1 MNDAFLKLIFAGI
14 MLMLVFFGR
23 ETMGRYDRG
32 AKTMAPTV
40 AFTGGP
46 ARYASASVAGGSTV
60 AATTSVAPAI
70 RPWNMVANPILKTQP
85 GVSLPASATTKDLN
99 AKTVNFGKPSGIA
112 QLAVPAGAIKAN
124 ATLYLVSDLLR
135 PDNIVEQNAQKRWP
149 LASLTKLMTA
159 AVVSEN
165 IPLGTPITISQTAEA
180 MEGEGGG
187 LKSGEAYSAE
197 DLLKA
202 LFLVSSNDAAK
213 ALAEFYGEEKFVNA
227 MNSKAQELGLTNT
240 FFKETTGL
248 STINQ
253 STPNDL
259 KTLMRFI
266 YTKHPKLFTYS
277 QNTAMPIT
285 ELTTHTTRI
294 QRNINLFAGR
304 SDFLGGKTGFIEESG
319 ENLVSLFS
327 RGGQP
332 ILIIVMDANDRFK
345 ETEVLLRAFDTA
357 YRQ

>member
-23 ETMGRYDRG
+23 ETMGRYNRG
-32 AKTMAPTV
+32 AKTMTPTV
-40 AFTGGP
+40 SFTGGL
-46 ARYASASVAGGSTV
+46 TV

-70 RPWNMVANPILKTQP
+70 RPWNMVADPNLETPP
-85 GVSLPASATTKDLN
+85 SVSLHASATPKDLN
-99 AKTVNFGKPSGIA
+99 AKPVNFGKPSGVA
-112 QLAVPAGAIKAN
+112 QLAASPGATKAN

-135 PDNIVEQNAQKRWP
+135 TDNIVEQNAQKRWP

-213 ALAEFYGEEKFVNA
+213 ALAEFYGEEKFINA
-227 MNSKAQELGLTNT
+227 MNGKAQELGLTNT

-259 KTLMRFI
+259 KTLARFI

-277 QNTAMPIT
+277 QNVAMPIT

-294 QRNINLFAGR
+294 QRNINLFANR

-319 ENLVSLFS
+319 ENLISLFS
-327 RGGQP
+327 RSGQP

-345 ETEVLLRAFDTA
+345 ETEVLLRAFDAA